1 MAQSRPLF
9 EPAVDRDEVTAL
21 GVCCAD
27 LSSLG
32 LSRVGCVEYTFY
44 CLRFGDY

>member
-1 MAQSRPLF
+1 MAQSRQLF
-9 EPAVDRDEVTAL
+9 EPTVDHDGVTAL
-21 GVCCAD
+21 SVCSVD
-27 LSSLG
+27 LSSVG